1 MSVSIQQIIVG
12 SDLIRRAYDFAK
24 NIHQGQRRKNGEPIF
39 NHCLA
44 TAEKLAGWRLD
55 EETIAAGLLH
65 DVPFVSKNPSRA
77 VEEIKK
83 NFGER
88 IALVVAGVDQIGKIS
103 SRGTESKVENL
114 RKFILYLSRDIAVI
128 FIKFASRLDTLKI
141 LYAYPKDVQKHI
153 ALKTMDVYGPLAR
166 ELGMCHAAGEMEDLA
181 FPYLYPEDH
190 KWLMS
195 AVKDRYEERERYL
208 EQLKPILKREL
219 ELNGVSFLELNSRAK
234 HYFSLYKKLL
244 RYNMDLDKIY
254 DLVALRLIVKDISDC
269 YTALGIIHR
278 RWPPL
283 SGRIKDYIA
292 SPKTNGYRSLHT
304 TVYGPDN
311 KTAEIQIRTQE
322 MHEEAELGIAA
333 HFAYQE
339 FKSSRGYL
347 GRLTATANPKELNLI
362 RELRAFPK
370 KLTEVDFF
378 KDRILVLTPKGDV
391 IDLPAGATPVDFAY
405 KIHSDIGDKC
415 VGAKVNEKIATLN
428 TELQSGDIV
437 EILTKK
443 NKGPSQA
450 WLTFVKTPQARE
462 RIKISL
468 RESPISFQSQNPK
481 TACLLVTIADHPGL
495 IKLITQ
501 IFRDA
506 KIKISTL
513 TIGPANKTGLKTLKI
528 TSPALAAAR
537 LKKLV
542 EAIKKLPSVKK
553 VNYHLN

>member
-1 MSVSIQQIIVG
+1 MPVSIQQIIVG
-12 SDLIRRAYDFAK
+12 SNLIRRAYDFAK
-24 NIHQGQRRKNGEPIF
+24 KIHQGQRRKNGEPFF
-39 NHCLA
+39 NHSLA
-44 TAEKLAGWRLD
+44 TAEKLAEWRLD

-65 DVPFVSKNPSRA
+65 DALDASKNPERTLR
-77 VEEIKK
+77 EIKE
-83 NFGER
+83 NFSER
-88 IALVVAGVDQIGKIS
+88 VGLIVAQVDQIGKVS
-103 SRGTESKVENL
+103 YRGTENKIENL
-114 RKFILYLSRDIAVI
+114 RKFILYLSQDIGVI

-141 LYAYPKDVQKHI
+141 LYAYPKELQKRI
-153 ALKTMDVYGPLAR
+153 ALKTMDVYAPLAHQ
-166 ELGMCHAAGEMEDLA
+166 LGMYHAAGELEDLA
-181 FPYLYPEDH
+181 FPYLYREDH
-190 KWLMS
+190 QWLVS

-208 EQLKPILKREL
+208 EQLKPILKTEL

-254 DLVALRLIVKDISDC
+254 DLVALRLIVKDLSDC
-269 YTALGIIHR
+269 YTALGVIHKM
-278 RWPPL
+278 WPPL

-292 SPKTNGYRSLHT
+292 SPKANGYRSLHT

-311 KTAEIQIRTQE
+311 KTAEIQIRTAE

-339 FKSSRGYL
+339 FKGSRGYL
-347 GRLTATANPKELNLI
+347 GRLAATANPKELNLI
-362 RELRAFPK
+362 RELREFPK

-391 IDLPAGATPVDFAY
+391 VDLPVGATPVDFAY

-443 NKGPSQA
+443 SKGPSQA
-450 WLTFVKTPQARE
+450 WLEFVKTPQARE
-462 RIKISL
+462 KIKASL
-468 RESPISFQSQNPK
+468 RQSPISFQNQDPK
-481 TACLLVTIADHPGL
+481 AASILVTIADHPGL

-513 TIGPANKTGLKTLKI
+513 AIEPANKAGLKTLKI
-528 TSPALAAAR
+528 TSPAQAAAR
-537 LKKLV
+537 LKKMI
-542 EAIKKLPSVKK
+542 EEIKKLPQVKK
-553 VNYHLN
+553 VNYRLS